1 MKILVAEDEE
11 IMLSVIEAKLK
22 NEGFEVVCAA
32 DGREALKILE
42 NYSPDIIITDIL
54 MPYTSGLEL
63 ISIVKSDLNKKIP
76 IIVLSGL
83 GQESTV
89 MEAFQLGADDFIT
102 KPFNPSELS
111 VRVKRLL
118 KVSTNSIKRK

>member
-1 MKILVAEDEE
+1 MKVLVAEDEE
-11 IMLSVIEAKLK
+11 IMLLTISAKLK
-22 NEGFEVVCAA
+22 NEGFEVVGVG

-42 NYSPDIIITDIL
+42 NFTPDIIITDIM
-54 MPYTSGLEL
+54 MPYISGLEL
-63 ISIVKSDLNKKIP
+63 ISIVKAGNTKIP

-83 GQESTV
+83 GQENTV

-102 KPFNPSELS
+102 KPFNPNELF

-118 KVSTNSIKRK
+118 KISNTSVKVK